1 MTDRD
6 YSERPDCQQILEDKH
21 LWALN
26 RNEFNFDEDLRFIT
40 EHKSDNQFVYSMII
54 SKLQQNIEKQVYI
67 QS

>member
-54 SKLQQNIEKQVYI
+54 STLQQNIEKQVYI